1 MIVGLMW
8 MIVEPEFLLYVILLA
23 VGLIINQGDR
33 YAEVAG
39 ELLAVLIDVIS
50 TGAMNDDVRWLQAA
64 IPRPGFA

>member
-1 MIVGLMW
+1 MTVGMMW

-39 ELLAVLIDVIS
+39 ELLAVLIDVINA
-50 TGAMNDDVRWLQAA
+50 GAVDDDM
-64 IPRPGFA
+64 